1 MHWTSAAPRARAAV
15 VAAGRAGPADP
26 ALTSPPILLFPVT
39 YRVNAAGHME
49 VGGCDLV
56 DLAREHGTPLYV
68 YDEAT
73 VRQRSSEYMA
83 AMGPAGK
90 VLYSAKAFASPR
102 FLRAVAEEGLGLDVV
117 SAGELYLALRSGF
130 PRDRVH
136 FLGNNKSREDLA
148 AAFEA
153 GATIVIDG
161 DYEFEL
167 LKDVVPAGR
176 RTPVLLRLSPGVKPD
191 THEHISTGQLDSK
204 FGFSIES
211 GAARRAV
218 ETALAHPR
226 LELVGL
232 HSHIGSQIFGLGAYE
247 KAMGIMLDF
256 LAELRS
262 EFQYEPRQLG
272 AGGGLGI
279 AYTQNDDP
287 PTPRQFVE
295 VVLGAMVAGCEKR
308 GLKVPQL
315 VVEPG
320 RSIAGPAGVAL
331 YTVGSI
337 KDIPGVRRYVAVD
350 GGMGDNI
357 RPKLYGA
364 RYEAFLASAP
374 DRAPDRAAGGKVTIA
389 GKYCEST
396 DILITDIEMPALK
409 AGDIIALPAAGAY
422 CLAMASNYN
431 GMPRPEV
438 LMLREGTATVMRRRE
453 TMDDLVAAE
462 VF

>member
-1 MHWTSAAPRARAAV
+1 
-15 VAAGRAGPADP
+15 
-26 ALTSPPILLFPVT
+26 LLFPVT
-39 YRVNAAGHME
+39 YRVNAAGHMD

-56 DLAREHGTPLYV
+56 ELARAHGTPLYV

-73 VRQRSSEYMA
+73 VRQRASEYMA
-83 AMGPAGK
+83 AMGSAGQ
-90 VLYSAKAFASPR
+90 VLYSAKAFASPQ
-102 FLRAVAEEGLGLDVV
+102 FLRVVAEEGLGLDVV
-117 SAGELYLALRSGF
+117 SAGELYVAMKSGF
-130 PRDRVH
+130 PQDRIH
-136 FLGNNKSREDLA
+136 FLGNNKSRQDLA
-148 AAFEA
+148 AAYQA

-161 DYEFEL
+161 EYEFEL
-167 LKDVVPAGR
+167 LREVIPEGK
-176 RTPVLLRLSPGVKPD
+176 RTPVMLRLSPGVKPD
-191 THEHISTGQLDSK
+191 THDHISTGQLDSK

-218 ETALAHPR
+218 EEALRHPR

-247 KAMGIMLDF
+247 HAMGIMLD
-256 LAELRS
+256 LLVELRD
-262 EFQYEPRQLG
+262 EVGFEPRKLG

-279 AYTQNDDP
+279 AYTRNDDP
-287 PTPRQFVE
+287 PTPRHFVQ
-295 VVLGAMVAGCEKR
+295 VILRALVSGCAQR

-320 RSIAGPAGVAL
+320 RSIAGPAGMAL

-364 RYEAFLASAP
+364 RYEAYLASDP
-374 DRAPDRAAGGKVTIA
+374 DRAPDSKVTIA

-396 DILITDIEMPALK
+396 DILITDIDMPALK
-409 AGDIIALPAAGAY
+409 PGDIIALPAAGAY

-438 LMLREGTATVMRRRE
+438 LMLRDGQARVMRRRE
-453 TMDDLVAAE
+453 TLEDLVAAE

>member
-1 MHWTSAAPRARAAV
+1 M
-15 VAAGRAGPADP
+15 
-26 ALTSPPILLFPVT
+26 LFPVT

-49 VGGCDLV
+49 VGGCDLL
-56 DLAREHGTPLYV
+56 DLARHHGTPLYI

-73 VRQRSSEYMA
+73 VRQRASEYVA
-83 AMGPAGK
+83 AMGSAGQ
-90 VLYSAKAFASPR
+90 VLYSAKAFASPK
-102 FLRAVAEEGLGLDVV
+102 FLRVVAEEGLGLDVV
-117 SAGELYLALRSGF
+117 SGGELHLALRSGF
-130 PRDRVH
+130 PRERVH
-136 FLGNNKSREDLA
+136 FLGNNKSLEDLSSA
-148 AAFEA
+148 YAS

-161 DYEFEL
+161 DHEFDL
-167 LKDVVPAGR
+167 LREVVPDGSRA
-176 RTPVLLRLSPGVKPD
+176 PVMLRLSPGVKPD
-191 THEHISTGQLDSK
+191 THDHISTGQLDSK

-211 GAARRAV
+211 GAAREAV

-232 HSHIGSQIFGLGAYE
+232 HSHIGSQIFALRACE
-247 KAMGIMLDF
+247 EAMDIMLGLLED
-256 LAELRS
+256 LRRDLGY
-262 EFQYEPRQLG
+262 QPRKLG

-279 AYTQNDDP
+279 AYTHADDP
-287 PTPRQFVE
+287 PTPRDFVTT
-295 VVLGAMVAGCEKR
+295 VLRAMVAGCAHR
-308 GLKVPQL
+308 DLTVPQL

-320 RSIAGPAGVAL
+320 RSIAGPAGMAL

-364 RYEAFLASAP
+364 RYEALLAS
-374 DRAPDRAAGGKVTIA
+374 DPDRAADGKVTIA

-396 DILITDIEMPALK
+396 DILIADIEMPALSP
-409 AGDIIALPAAGAY
+409 GDVIAVPAAGAY

-431 GMPRPEV
+431 GIPRPEV
-438 LMLREGTATVMRRRE
+438 LMLGDGKAEVMRRRE
-453 TMDDLVAAE
+453 TLEDLVAAE

>member
-1 MHWTSAAPRARAAV
+1 
-15 VAAGRAGPADP
+15 
-26 ALTSPPILLFPVT
+26 LLFPVT

-56 DLAREHGTPLYV
+56 ELAGRHGTPLYV

-73 VRQRSSEYMA
+73 VRQRASEYVA
-83 AMGPAGK
+83 AMGDAGQ
-90 VLYSAKAFASPR
+90 VLYSAKAFASPQ
-102 FLRAVAEEGLGLDVV
+102 FLRVIAEEKLGLDVV
-117 SAGELYLALRSGF
+117 SAGELHLALRSDF
-130 PRDRVH
+130 PRDRIH
-136 FLGNNKSREDLA
+136 FLGNNKSLEDLESA
-148 AAFEA
+148 YRA

-161 DYEFEL
+161 DHEFDL
-167 LKDVVPAGR
+167 LRNVVPEGKPA
-176 RTPVLLRLSPGVKPD
+176 PVMLRLSPGVKPD
-191 THEHISTGQLDSK
+191 THDHISTGQLDSK

-211 GAARRAV
+211 GAARKAV
-218 ETALAHPR
+218 ETALQHDR
-226 LELVGL
+226 LDLVGL
-232 HSHIGSQIFGLGAYE
+232 HSHIGSQIFALGAYE
-247 KAMGIMLDF
+247 QAMDIMLGL
-256 LAELRS
+256 LAELRDKLG
-262 EFQYEPRQLG
+262 FEPRKLG

-279 AYTQNDDP
+279 AYTQQDDP
-287 PTPRQFVE
+287 PTPRHFVE
-295 VVLGAMVAGCEKR
+295 TVRHALDAGCAR
-308 GLKVPQL
+308 RNLKVPEL

-320 RSIAGPAGVAL
+320 RSIAGPAGIAL

-364 RYEAFLASAP
+364 RYEEFLASDP
-374 DRAPDRAAGGKVTIA
+374 DRSPDGKVTIA

-396 DILITDIEMPALK
+396 DILISDIAMPPLAP
-409 AGDIIALPAAGAY
+409 GDVIAVPAAGAY

-438 LMLREGTATVMRRRE
+438 LMLRDGEARVMRRRE
-453 TMDDLVAAE
+453 TLDDLVAAE

>member
-1 MHWTSAAPRARAAV
+1 
-15 VAAGRAGPADP
+15 
-26 ALTSPPILLFPVT
+26 
-39 YRVNAAGHME
+39 ME

-56 DLAREHGTPLYV
+56 ELAREHGTPLYV

-73 VRQRSSEYMA
+73 VRQRASEYIA
-83 AMGPAGK
+83 AMGSAGQ
-90 VLYSAKAFASPR
+90 VLYSAKAFASPQ
-102 FLRAVAEEGLGLDVV
+102 FLRVIAEEGLGLDVV
-117 SAGELYLALRSGF
+117 SEGELHLALKSGF
-130 PRDRVH
+130 PQDRIH
-136 FLGNNKSREDLA
+136 FLGNNKSRQDIEA
-148 AAFEA
+148 AYRA

-161 DYEFEL
+161 EYEFEL
-167 LKDVVPAGR
+167 LQQVVPEGK
-176 RTPVLLRLSPGVKPD
+176 RTPVMLRLSPGVKPD
-191 THEHISTGQLDSK
+191 THDHISTGQLDSK

-218 ETALAHPR
+218 EKALEHPR
-226 LELVGL
+226 LDLTGL

-247 KAMGIMLDF
+247 HAMSIMLD
-256 LAELRS
+256 LVLQLRDELG
-262 EFQYEPRQLG
+262 FEPRKLG

-279 AYTQNDDP
+279 AYTRDDDP
-287 PTPRQFVE
+287 PTPRHFVE
-295 VVLGAMVAGCEKR
+295 VIHNALVAGCAQR
-308 GLKVPQL
+308 GLKVPEL

-320 RSIAGPAGVAL
+320 RSIAGPAGMAL

-364 RYEAFLASAP
+364 RYEAYLASDP
-374 DRAPDRAAGGKVTIA
+374 DRAPDAKVTIA

-396 DILITDIEMPALK
+396 DLLITDIEMPTLAP
-409 AGDIIALPAAGAY
+409 GDIIALPAAGAY

-438 LMLREGTATVMRRRE
+438 LMLRDGVARVMRRRE
-453 TMDDLVAAE
+453 TVHDLVAYE

>member
-1 MHWTSAAPRARAAV
+1 M
-15 VAAGRAGPADP
+15 
-26 ALTSPPILLFPVT
+26 LFPVT
-39 YRVNAAGHME
+39 YRVNAAGHMD

-56 DLAREHGTPLYV
+56 ALAREHGTPLYV

-73 VRQRSSEYMA
+73 VRQRASEYIA
-83 AMGPAGK
+83 AMGSAGQ
-90 VLYSAKAFASPR
+90 VLYSAKAFASPQ
-102 FLRAVAEEGLGLDVV
+102 FLRVVAEEGLGLDVV
-117 SAGELYLALRSGF
+117 SAGELYVALKSGF
-130 PRDRVH
+130 PQDRIH
-136 FLGNNKSREDLA
+136 FLGNNKSRQDLEA
-148 AAFEA
+148 AYHA

-161 DYEFEL
+161 EYEFEL
-167 LKDVVPAGR
+167 LRDVVPEGK
-176 RTPVLLRLSPGVKPD
+176 RTPVMLRLSPGVKPD
-191 THEHISTGQLDSK
+191 THDHISTGQLDSK

-218 ETALAHPR
+218 EQALQHPR
-226 LELVGL
+226 LDLVGL
-232 HSHIGSQIFGLGAYE
+232 HSHIGSQILGLGAYE
-247 KAMGIMLDF
+247 HAMSMMLD
-256 LAELRS
+256 LLVQLHDELN
-262 EFQYEPRQLG
+262 FEPRKLG

-279 AYTQNDDP
+279 AYTRNDDP
-287 PTPRQFVE
+287 PTPRHFVQ
-295 VVLGAMVAGCEKR
+295 VVHTALVAGCSQR

-320 RSIAGPAGVAL
+320 RSIAGPAGMAL

-364 RYEAFLASAP
+364 RYEAYLASDP
-374 DRAPDRAAGGKVTIA
+374 DRTPDGKVTIA

-396 DILITDIEMPALK
+396 DILITDIEMPPLK
-409 AGDIIALPAAGAY
+409 PGDIIALPATGAY

-431 GMPRPEV
+431 GIPRPEV
-438 LMLREGTATVMRRRE
+438 LMLRNGEARVMRRRE
-453 TMDDLVAAE
+453 TLDDLVAAE

>member
-1 MHWTSAAPRARAAV
+1 
-15 VAAGRAGPADP
+15 
-26 ALTSPPILLFPVT
+26 LLFPVT

-56 DLAREHGTPLYV
+56 DLAHSHGTPLYV

-73 VRQRSSEYMA
+73 VRQRASEYVA
-83 AMGPAGK
+83 AMGSAGQ
-90 VLYSAKAFASPR
+90 VLYSAKAFASPQ
-102 FLRAVAEEGLGLDVV
+102 FLRVVAEEGLGLDVV
-117 SAGELYLALRSGF
+117 SAGELHLALKSGF
-130 PRDRVH
+130 PRDRIH
-136 FLGNNKSREDLA
+136 FLGNNKSAEDLRA
-148 AAFEA
+148 AYDV

-161 DYEFEL
+161 SYEFEL
-167 LKDVVPAGR
+167 LRDIVPVGAR
-176 RTPVLLRLSPGVKPD
+176 AQVMLRLSPGVKPD
-191 THEHISTGQLDSK
+191 THDHISTGQLDSK

-211 GAARRAV
+211 GAARKAV
-218 ETALAHPR
+218 EAALQHPR

-232 HSHIGSQIFGLGAYE
+232 HSHIGSQIFALGAYE
-247 KAMGIMLDF
+247 QAMEIMLD
-256 LAELRS
+256 LLVELRDGLD
-262 EFQYEPRQLG
+262 FQPRNLG

-287 PTPRQFVE
+287 PTPRHFVE
-295 VVLGAMVAGCEKR
+295 TVRHALDAGCAQR
-308 GLKVPQL
+308 SLHVPEL

-320 RSIAGPAGVAL
+320 RSIAGPAGIAL

-364 RYEAFLASAP
+364 RYEAFLASDPERSP
-374 DRAPDRAAGGKVTIA
+374 DHSTGGMVTIA

-396 DILITDIEMPALK
+396 DILIADIEMPPLRP
-409 AGDIIALPAAGAY
+409 GDVIAVPAAGAY

-438 LMLREGTATVMRRRE
+438 LMLRDGEARVMRRRE
-453 TMDDLVAAE
+453 TLDDLVATE

>member
-1 MHWTSAAPRARAAV
+1 
-15 VAAGRAGPADP
+15 
-26 ALTSPPILLFPVT
+26 
-39 YRVNAAGHME
+39 ME

-56 DLAREHGTPLYV
+56 ELARRYGTPLYV

-73 VRQRSSEYMA
+73 VRQRASEYVA
-83 AMGPAGK
+83 AMGEAGQ
-90 VLYSAKAFASPR
+90 VLYSAKAFASPQ
-102 FLRAVAEEGLGLDVV
+102 FLRVVAEEGLGLDVV
-117 SAGELYLALRSGF
+117 SAGELNLALKSGF
-130 PRDRVH
+130 PRGRIH
-136 FLGNNKSREDLA
+136 FLGNNKSIEDLKSA
-148 AAFEA
+148 YGA

-161 DYEFEL
+161 AYEFDL
-167 LKDVVPAGR
+167 LRDVVPEGERAQ
-176 RTPVLLRLSPGVKPD
+176 VMLRLSPGVKPD
-191 THEHISTGQLDSK
+191 THDHISTGQLDSK

-211 GAARRAV
+211 GAARAAV
-218 ETALAHPR
+218 ETSLHHPR

-232 HSHIGSQIFGLGAYE
+232 HSHIGSQIFALGAYE
-247 KAMGIMLDF
+247 QAMDIMLTL
-256 LAELRS
+256 LAELR
-262 EFQYEPRQLG
+262 EDLGFEPRKLG

-287 PTPRQFVE
+287 PTPRHFVE
-295 VVLGAMVAGCEKR
+295 TVRHALDSGCAR
-308 GLKVPQL
+308 RSLPVPQL

-364 RYEAFLASAP
+364 RYEAFLASSP
-374 DRAPDRAAGGKVTIA
+374 ERATDGKVTIA

-396 DILITDIEMPALK
+396 DILITDIEMPPLES
-409 AGDIIALPAAGAY
+409 GDVIAVPAAGAY

-438 LMLREGTATVMRRRE
+438 LMVLEGAARVMRRRE
-453 TMDDLVAAE
+453 TLDDLVAAE

>member
-1 MHWTSAAPRARAAV
+1 
-15 VAAGRAGPADP
+15 
-26 ALTSPPILLFPVT
+26 
-39 YRVNAAGHME
+39 VNAAGHME
-49 VGGCDLV
+49 VGGCDLI
-56 DLAREHGTPLYV
+56 DLVRTHGTPLYV

-73 VRQRSSEYMA
+73 VRQRASEYVA
-83 AMGPAGK
+83 AMGSAGQ
-90 VLYSAKAFASPR
+90 VLYSAKAFASPL
-102 FLRAVAEEGLGLDVV
+102 FLRVIAEEGLGLDVV
-117 SAGELYLALRSGF
+117 SAGELHLALKSSF
-130 PRDRVH
+130 PQDRIH
-136 FLGNNKSREDLA
+136 FLGNNKSRDDLEA
-148 AAFEA
+148 AYEA

-161 DYEFEL
+161 EYEFEL
-167 LKDVVPAGR
+167 LSQVVPEGK
-176 RTPVLLRLSPGVKPD
+176 RTPVMLRLSPGVKPD
-191 THEHISTGQLDSK
+191 THDHISTGQLDSK

-218 ETALAHPR
+218 EQALEHPR
-226 LELVGL
+226 LELIGL
-232 HSHIGSQIFGLGAYE
+232 HSHIGSQIFGLGAFE
-247 KAMGIMLDF
+247 HAMSIMLD
-256 LAELRS
+256 LLVELRDDLS
-262 EFQYEPRQLG
+262 FEPRKLG

-279 AYTQNDDP
+279 AYTRNDDP
-287 PTPRQFVE
+287 PTPRDFVQ
-295 VVLGAMVAGCEKR
+295 VVHHALVNGCAQR
-308 GLKVPQL
+308 GLRLPQL

-320 RSIAGPAGVAL
+320 RSIAGPAGMAL

-374 DRAPDRAAGGKVTIA
+374 DRPADARVTIA

-396 DILITDIEMPALK
+396 DILITDIEMPPLK
-409 AGDIIALPAAGAY
+409 PGDIIALPAAGAY

-438 LMLREGTATVMRRRE
+438 LMLRDGEARVMRRRE
-453 TMDDLVAAE
+453 TLEDLVAAE

>member
-1 MHWTSAAPRARAAV
+1 
-15 VAAGRAGPADP
+15 
-26 ALTSPPILLFPVT
+26 
-39 YRVNAAGHME
+39 ME

-56 DLAREHGTPLYV
+56 ELARRHGTPLYV

-73 VRQRSSEYMA
+73 VRQRASEYVA
-83 AMGPAGK
+83 AMGDAGQ
-90 VLYSAKAFASPR
+90 VLYSAKAFASPQ
-102 FLRAVAEEGLGLDVV
+102 FLRVIAEEGLGLDVV
-117 SAGELYLALRSGF
+117 SAGELHLALKSGF
-130 PRDRVH
+130 PRDRIH
-136 FLGNNKSREDLA
+136 FLGNNKSLEDLESA
-148 AAFEA
+148 YRA

-161 DYEFEL
+161 DHEFDL
-167 LKDVVPAGR
+167 LRNVVPEGKRA
-176 RTPVLLRLSPGVKPD
+176 PVMLRLSPGVKPD
-191 THEHISTGQLDSK
+191 THDHISTGQLDSK

-218 ETALAHPR
+218 EAALQHPR
-226 LELVGL
+226 LDVVGL
-232 HSHIGSQIFGLGAYE
+232 HSHIGSQIFALRAYE
-247 KAMGIMLDF
+247 QAMDIMLGL
-256 LAELRS
+256 LAELRAQIG
-262 EFQYEPRQLG
+262 FEPRKLG

-279 AYTQNDDP
+279 AYTQQDDP
-287 PTPRQFVE
+287 PTPRHFVE
-295 VVLGAMVAGCEKR
+295 AVRHALESGCARR
-308 GLKVPQL
+308 GLNVPEL

-320 RSIAGPAGVAL
+320 RSIAGPAGMAL

-364 RYEAFLASAP
+364 RYEAFLASDP
-374 DRAPDRAAGGKVTIA
+374 DRSPDGKVTLA

-396 DILITDIEMPALK
+396 DILISDIAMPPLAP
-409 AGDIIALPAAGAY
+409 GDVIAVPAAGAY

-438 LMLREGTATVMRRRE
+438 LMLRDGEARVMRRRE
-453 TMDDLVAAE
+453 TLDDLVAAE

>member
-1 MHWTSAAPRARAAV
+1 
-15 VAAGRAGPADP
+15 
-26 ALTSPPILLFPVT
+26 LLYPVT

-56 DLAREHGTPLYV
+56 ELAREHGTPLYV

-73 VRQRSSEYMA
+73 VRQRSSEYVA
-83 AMGPAGK
+83 AMGSAGQ
-90 VLYSAKAFASPR
+90 VLYSAKAFASPQ
-102 FLRAVAEEGLGLDVV
+102 FLRVVAEEGLGLDVV

-136 FLGNNKSREDLA
+136 FLGNNKSRQDIEA
-148 AAFEA
+148 AYGA

-161 DYEFEL
+161 AHEFDL
-167 LKDVVPAGR
+167 LGDIVPEGK
-176 RTPVLLRLSPGVKPD
+176 RTPVMLRISPGVKPD
-191 THEHISTGQLDSK
+191 TLDHISTGQLDSK

-211 GAARRAV
+211 GAARKAV
-218 ETALAHPR
+218 EEALRHPR
-226 LELVGL
+226 LDLVGL
-232 HSHIGSQIFGLGAYE
+232 HSHIGSQIFALGAYE
-247 KAMGIMLDF
+247 DAMEIMLD
-256 LAELRS
+256 LLVQLRD
-262 EFQYEPRQLG
+262 EVKFEPRKLG

-279 AYTQNDDP
+279 AYTHQDDP
-287 PTPRQFVE
+287 PTPRHFVE
-295 VVLGAMVAGCEKR
+295 TVRHALDSGCAAR

-364 RYEAFLASAP
+364 RYEAILASAP
-374 DRAPDRAAGGKVTIA
+374 DRAPEGKVTIA

-396 DILITDIEMPALK
+396 DILITDIEMPDLK
-409 AGDIIALPAAGAY
+409 PGDIICVPAAGAY

-438 LMLREGTATVMRRRE
+438 LMVRDGKARVMRRRE
-453 TMDDLVAAE
+453 TLDDLVAAE

>member
-1 MHWTSAAPRARAAV
+1 
-15 VAAGRAGPADP
+15 
-26 ALTSPPILLFPVT
+26 
-39 YRVNAAGHME
+39 ME

-56 DLAREHGTPLYV
+56 DLARRHGTPLYV

-73 VRQRSSEYMA
+73 VRQRASEFMA
-83 AMGPAGK
+83 AMGSAGQ
-90 VLYSAKAFASPR
+90 VLYSAKAFASPQ
-102 FLRAVAEEGLGLDVV
+102 FLRVVAEEGLGLDVV
-117 SAGELYLALRSGF
+117 SAGELHLALKSGF
-130 PRDRVH
+130 PRDRIH
-136 FLGNNKSREDLA
+136 FLGNNKSVEDLESA
-148 AAFEA
+148 YHA

-161 DYEFEL
+161 EHEFDL
-167 LKDVVPAGR
+167 LQEVVPQGE
-176 RTPVLLRLSPGVKPD
+176 RTPVMLRLSPGVKPD
-191 THEHISTGQLDSK
+191 THDHISTGQLDSK

-211 GAARRAV
+211 GAARQAV
-218 ETALAHPR
+218 EQALQHPR

-232 HSHIGSQIFGLGAYE
+232 HSHIGSQIFALDAY
-247 KAMGIMLDF
+247 KVAMEIMLD
-256 LAELRS
+256 LLVTLRDELD
-262 EFQYEPRQLG
+262 FQPRKLG

-279 AYTQNDDP
+279 AYTRNDDP
-287 PTPRQFVE
+287 PTPRYFVE
-295 VVLGAMVAGCEKR
+295 TVRHALAAGCQQR
-308 GLKVPQL
+308 GLKVPLL

-320 RSIAGPAGVAL
+320 RSIAGPAGMAI

-364 RYEAFLASAP
+364 RYEAYLASAP
-374 DRAPDRAAGGKVTIA
+374 DHPTNGKVTIA

-396 DILITDIEMPALK
+396 DILITDIEMPTLK
-409 AGDIIALPAAGAY
+409 TGDVIALPAAGAY

-438 LMLREGTATVMRRRE
+438 LMLRDGEARVMRRRE
-453 TMDDLVAAE
+453 TLDDLLIAE

>member
-1 MHWTSAAPRARAAV
+1 M
-15 VAAGRAGPADP
+15 
-26 ALTSPPILLFPVT
+26 T

-56 DLAREHGTPLYV
+56 QLARDHGTPLYV

-73 VRQRSSEYMA
+73 VRQRSAEYVV
-83 AMGPAGK
+83 AMGSGGH
-90 VLYSAKAFASPR
+90 VLYSAKAFASPH
-102 FLRAVAEEGLGLDVV
+102 FLRVVAEEGLGLDVV
-117 SAGELYLALRSGF
+117 SAGELDLALRSDF
-130 PRDRVH
+130 PRDRIH
-136 FLGNNKSREDLA
+136 FLGNNKSRADVEA
-148 AAFEA
+148 AYRS

-161 DYEFEL
+161 SHEFDL
-167 LKDVVPAGR
+167 LRAVVPDGK
-176 RTPVLLRLSPGVKPD
+176 RTPVMLRISPGVKPD
-191 THEHISTGQLDSK
+191 TLDHISTGQLDSK
-204 FGFSIES
+204 FGLSIES
-211 GAARRAV
+211 GAARKAV
-218 ETALAHPR
+218 EEALRHPR
-226 LELVGL
+226 LDVVGL
-232 HSHIGSQIFGLGAYE
+232 HSHIGSQIFALGAYE
-247 KAMGIMLDF
+247 KAMDIMLD
-256 LAELRS
+256 LLVQLRDELK
-262 EFQYEPRQLG
+262 FEPRKLG

-287 PTPRQFVE
+287 PTPRDFVATVRHALE
-295 VVLGAMVAGCEKR
+295 SGCASR
-308 GLKVPQL
+308 GLKVPEL

-364 RYEAFLASAP
+364 RYEAVLASAP
-374 DRAPDRAAGGKVTIA
+374 DRATAGKVTIA

-396 DILITDIEMPALK
+396 DILITDIEMPELK
-409 AGDIIALPAAGAY
+409 SGDILCVPAAGAY

-438 LMLREGTATVMRRRE
+438 LMVRDGEARVMRRRE
-453 TMDDLVAAE
+453 TFDDLVAPE

>member
-1 MHWTSAAPRARAAV
+1 
-15 VAAGRAGPADP
+15 
-26 ALTSPPILLFPVT
+26 LLFPVT

-56 DLAREHGTPLYV
+56 ELARRHGTPLYV
-68 YDEAT
+68 YDDAT
-73 VRQRSSEYMA
+73 VRQRASEYIA
-83 AMGPAGK
+83 AMGDAGQ
-90 VLYSAKAFASPR
+90 VLYSAKAFASPH
-102 FLRAVAEEGLGLDVV
+102 FLRVIAEEGLGLDVV
-117 SAGELYLALRSGF
+117 SAGELHLALKSGF
-130 PRDRVH
+130 PRDRIH
-136 FLGNNKSREDLA
+136 FLGNNKSIEDLE
-148 AAFEA
+148 AAFHA

-161 DYEFEL
+161 DHEFDL
-167 LKDVVPAGR
+167 LRTVVPDGKRAA
-176 RTPVLLRLSPGVKPD
+176 VMLRISPGVKPD
-191 THEHISTGQLDSK
+191 THDHISTGQLDSK

-211 GAARRAV
+211 GAARSAMQ
-218 ETALAHPR
+218 TALHHPR
-226 LELVGL
+226 LKVVGL
-232 HSHIGSQIFGLGAYE
+232 HSHIGSQIFALRAYE
-247 KAMGIMLDF
+247 HAMDIMLG
-256 LAELRS
+256 LVVELRD
-262 EFQYEPRQLG
+262 ELGFEPRKLG

-279 AYTQNDDP
+279 AYTQQDDP
-287 PTPRQFVE
+287 PTPRHFVE
-295 VVLGAMVAGCEKR
+295 TVRHALESGCAR
-308 GLKVPQL
+308 RDLRVPEL

-320 RSIAGPAGVAL
+320 RSIAGPAGIAL

-374 DRAPDRAAGGKVTIA
+374 DRSPDGKVTIA

-396 DILITDIEMPALK
+396 DILISDIAMPPLEP
-409 AGDIIALPAAGAY
+409 GDVIAVPAAGAY

-438 LMLREGTATVMRRRE
+438 LMLRDGEARLMRRRE
-453 TMDDLVAAE
+453 TLDDLVAAE

>member
-1 MHWTSAAPRARAAV
+1 
-15 VAAGRAGPADP
+15 
-26 ALTSPPILLFPVT
+26 VT

-56 DLAREHGTPLYV
+56 QLARDHGTPLYV

-73 VRQRSSEYMA
+73 VRQRSSEYVA
-83 AMGPAGK
+83 SMGRAGH
-90 VLYSAKAFASPR
+90 VLYSAKAFASPH
-102 FLRAVAEEGLGLDVV
+102 FLRVVADEGLGLDVV
-117 SAGELYLALRSGF
+117 SAGELDLALRSDF
-130 PRDRVH
+130 PRDRIH
-136 FLGNNKSREDLA
+136 FLGNNKSREDVEA
-148 AAFEA
+148 AYRA

-161 DYEFEL
+161 SHEFDL
-167 LKDVVPAGR
+167 LQSVVPEGK
-176 RTPVLLRLSPGVKPD
+176 RTPVMLRISPGVKPETLD
-191 THEHISTGQLDSK
+191 HISTGQLDSK

-211 GAARRAV
+211 GAARKAV
-218 ETALAHPR
+218 EEALHHPR
-226 LELVGL
+226 LDVVGL
-232 HSHIGSQIFGLGAYE
+232 HSHIGSQIFALGAYQ
-247 KAMGIMLDF
+247 KAMEIMLD
-256 LAELRS
+256 LLVELRD
-262 EFQYEPRQLG
+262 ELKFEPRKLG

-279 AYTQNDDP
+279 AYTHDDDP
-287 PTPRQFVE
+287 PTPRDFVE
-295 VVLGAMVAGCEKR
+295 TVRHALESGCAAR
-308 GLKVPQL
+308 GLKVPEL

-364 RYEAFLASAP
+364 RYEAVLASAP
-374 DRAPDRAAGGKVTIA
+374 DRAPAGKVTIA

-396 DILITDIEMPALK
+396 DILITDIEMPELK
-409 AGDIIALPAAGAY
+409 SGDVLCVPAAGAY

-438 LMLREGTATVMRRRE
+438 VMVRDGEARVMRRRE
-453 TMDDLVAAE
+453 TLDDLVAAE
-462 VF
+462 IF

>member
-1 MHWTSAAPRARAAV
+1 
-15 VAAGRAGPADP
+15 
-26 ALTSPPILLFPVT
+26 LLFPVT

-56 DLAREHGTPLYV
+56 ELARRHGTPLYV

-73 VRQRSSEYMA
+73 VRQRASEYIA
-83 AMGPAGK
+83 AMDGAGQ
-90 VLYSAKAFASPR
+90 VLYSAKAFASPQ
-102 FLRAVAEEGLGLDVV
+102 FLRVIADEGLGLDVV
-117 SAGELYLALRSGF
+117 SAGELHLALRSGF
-130 PRDRVH
+130 PRGRVH
-136 FLGNNKSREDLA
+136 FLGNNKSVEDLEA
-148 AAFEA
+148 AYGA
-153 GATIVIDG
+153 GAIIVIDG
-161 DYEFEL
+161 DHEFEL
-167 LKDVVPAGR
+167 LRQVVPDGR
-176 RTPVLLRLSPGVKPD
+176 RAKVMLRLSPGVKPD
-191 THEHISTGQLDSK
+191 THDHVSTGQLDSK

-218 ETALAHPR
+218 EAALKHPR
-226 LELVGL
+226 LDLIGL
-232 HSHIGSQIFGLGAYE
+232 HSHIGSQIFALGAYE
-247 KAMGIMLDF
+247 QAMEIMLG
-256 LAELRS
+256 LLVELRD
-262 EFQYEPRQLG
+262 ELDFEPRKLG

-279 AYTQNDDP
+279 AYTNQDDP
-287 PTPRQFVE
+287 PTPRHFVE
-295 VVLGAMVAGCEKR
+295 TVRHALVTGCAR
-308 GLKVPQL
+308 RHLKVPEL

-320 RSIAGPAGVAL
+320 RSIAGPAGMAL

-364 RYEAFLASAP
+364 RYEAFLASDP
-374 DRAPDRAAGGKVTIA
+374 DHAADGKVTIA

-396 DILITDIEMPALK
+396 DILITDIAMPPLQP
-409 AGDIIALPAAGAY
+409 GDVIAVPAAGAY

-438 LMLREGTATVMRRRE
+438 LMLRDGEASVMRRRE
-453 TMDDLVAAE
+453 TLDDLLAAE

>member
-1 MHWTSAAPRARAAV
+1 M
-15 VAAGRAGPADP
+15 
-26 ALTSPPILLFPVT
+26 LFPVT

-56 DLAREHGTPLYV
+56 ELAREHGTPLYV

-73 VRQRSSEYMA
+73 VRQRASEYMA
-83 AMGPAGK
+83 AMGSAGE

-102 FLRAVAEEGLGLDVV
+102 FLRIVAEEGLGLDVV
-117 SAGELYLALRSGF
+117 SAGELHLALKSGGQG
-130 PRDRVH
+130 DRIY
-136 FLGNNKSREDLA
+136 FLGNNKSREDLEA
-148 AAFEA
+148 AYRA
-153 GATIVIDG
+153 GTTIVIDG
-161 DYEFEL
+161 SYEFEL
-167 LKDVVPAGR
+167 LHDIVPEGKR
-176 RTPVLLRLSPGVKPD
+176 MPVMLRISPGVKPD
-191 THEHISTGQLDSK
+191 TLAHISTGQLDSK

-211 GAARRAV
+211 GAAFKAIG
-218 ETALAHPR
+218 EALRHPR
-226 LELVGL
+226 LEVVGL
-232 HSHIGSQIFGLGAYE
+232 HSHLGSQILALGAYE
-247 KAMGIMLDF
+247 QAMDIMLD
-256 LAELRS
+256 LLVQLRDELR
-262 EFQYEPRQLG
+262 YEPRKLG

-279 AYTQNDDP
+279 AYTRDDDP
-287 PTPRQFVE
+287 PTPRHFVE
-295 VVLGAMVAGCEKR
+295 TIRHALEAGCARR
-308 GLKVPQL
+308 GLKVPRL

-320 RSIAGPAGVAL
+320 RSIAGPAGIAL

-374 DRAPDRAAGGKVTIA
+374 DRSPDARVTIA

-396 DILITDIEMPALK
+396 DILITDIEMPSLK
-409 AGDIIALPAAGAY
+409 AGDVIAVPAAGAY

-438 LMLREGTATVMRRRE
+438 VMVGDGKVNVMRRRE
-453 TMDDLVAAE
+453 TLDDLVAAE

>member
-1 MHWTSAAPRARAAV
+1 
-15 VAAGRAGPADP
+15 
-26 ALTSPPILLFPVT
+26 LLFPVT

-49 VGGCDLV
+49 VGGCDLIT
-56 DLAREHGTPLYV
+56 LAHAHGTPLYV

-73 VRQRSSEYMA
+73 VRLRGAEYMA
-83 AMGPAGK
+83 AMGSAGQ
-90 VLYSAKAFASPR
+90 VLYSAKAFASPQ
-102 FLRAVAEEGLGLDVV
+102 FLRVIAEEGLGLDVV
-117 SAGELYLALRSGF
+117 SAGELHLALRSGF
-130 PRDRVH
+130 PQDRIH
-136 FLGNNKSREDLA
+136 FLGNNKSREDVQA
-148 AAFEA
+148 AYSA

-167 LKDVVPAGR
+167 LRELVPEGK
-176 RTPVLLRLSPGVKPD
+176 RTPVMLRLSPGVKPD
-191 THEHISTGQLDSK
+191 THDHISTGQLDSK

-218 ETALAHPR
+218 EKALHHPS

-247 KAMGIMLDF
+247 HAMSIMLD
-256 LAELRS
+256 LLVSLRDELG
-262 EFQYEPRQLG
+262 FEPRKLG

-279 AYTQNDDP
+279 AYTRDDDP
-287 PTPRQFVE
+287 PTPRHFVE
-295 VVLGAMVAGCEKR
+295 VVHHALVAGCIER

-320 RSIAGPAGVAL
+320 RSIAGPAGIAL
-331 YTVGSI
+331 YTVGST

-364 RYEAFLASAP
+364 RYEAYLASDP
-374 DRAPDRAAGGKVTIA
+374 DRAPDGKVTIA

-396 DILITDIEMPALK
+396 DILITDIEMPPLK
-409 AGDIIALPAAGAY
+409 AGDVIALPAAGAY
-422 CLAMASNYN
+422 CLSMASNYN

-438 LMLREGTATVMRRRE
+438 LMLNDGEARVMRRRE
-453 TMDDLVAAE
+453 SLDDIIAAE

>member
-1 MHWTSAAPRARAAV
+1 M
-15 VAAGRAGPADP
+15 
-26 ALTSPPILLFPVT
+26 T

-56 DLAREHGTPLYV
+56 QLAHDNGTPLYV

-73 VRQRSSEYMA
+73 VRQRSAEFVA
-83 AMGPAGK
+83 AMGSAGH
-90 VLYSAKAFASPR
+90 VLYSAKAFASPH
-102 FLRAVAEEGLGLDVV
+102 FLRVVAEEGLGLDVV
-117 SAGELYLALRSGF
+117 SAGELDLALRSGF
-130 PRDRVH
+130 PRDRLH
-136 FLGNNKSREDLA
+136 FLGNNKSREDLEA
-148 AAFEA
+148 AYQA

-161 DYEFEL
+161 SHEFDL
-167 LKDVVPAGR
+167 LRAVVPEGK
-176 RTPVLLRLSPGVKPD
+176 RTPVMLRISPGVKPD
-191 THEHISTGQLDSK
+191 TLDHISTGQLDSK

-211 GAARRAV
+211 GAARQAV
-218 ETALAHPR
+218 DVALRHPR

-232 HSHIGSQIFGLGAYE
+232 HSHIGSQIFALGAYE
-247 KAMGIMLDF
+247 KAMAIMLD
-256 LAELRS
+256 LLVQLRDELT
-262 EFQYEPRQLG
+262 FEPRKLG

-279 AYTQNDDP
+279 AYTHNDDP
-287 PTPRQFVE
+287 PTPRDFVE
-295 VVLGAMVAGCEKR
+295 TVRHALESGCAAR
-308 GLKVPQL
+308 GLKVPEL

-364 RYEAFLASAP
+364 RYEAILASAP
-374 DRAPDRAAGGKVTIA
+374 DRAPKGKVTIA

-396 DILITDIEMPALK
+396 DILITDIEMPELK
-409 AGDIIALPAAGAY
+409 AGDILCIPAAGAY

-438 LMLREGTATVMRRRE
+438 LMVLDGEARVMRRRE
-453 TMDDLVAAE
+453 TLDDLVAAE
-462 VF
+462 IF